1 MKNFRGAAAAVRIA
15 GLVLLALGLLAA
27 LQRIMLPTV
36 PRESAEF
43 FFLQTAEDADCTL
56 LLSGGKSILIDT
68 GEAQDF
74 DAIRALLESCGT
86 ERIDLLILTH
96 PDRDHIGSARALIE
110 EYPVGLAVE
119 PYYAKE
125 KESFDALNDTLDF
138 RGIQRLIPARTRNF
152 TYGDLRLTVYPPEKN
167 SYGNDNNYSLAVAVK
182 HGKTELFF
190 AGDAYTARTEEL
202 LRLPL
207 NAVDVYHASYHGRD
221 YENGTKLLETL
232 TPQYVIVTSDS
243 AGKETAKCLDAL
255 SCRVF
260 YTVSGTVHMQ
270 SDGSEIK
277 QVE

>member
-1 MKNFRGAAAAVRIA
+1 MNGFKGAVTAVRIG
-15 GLVLLALGLLAA
+15 GLILLALGLLAA
-27 LQRIMLPTV
+27 LQRIMLPAV
-36 PRESAEF
+36 PRESADF

-56 LLSGGKSILIDT
+56 LLSGGKSILIDA
-68 GEAQDF
+68 GEAQDL
-74 DAIRALLESCGT
+74 DAIRALLVSQKL

-110 EYPVGLAVE
+110 EYPVGLVVE

-125 KESFDALNDTLDF
+125 KESYDALNDALDS
-138 RGIQRLIPARTRNF
+138 RRIQRLIPARTRNF

-182 HGKTELFF
+182 HGKTGLFF

-207 NAVDVYHASYHGRD
+207 HAVDVYHASYHGRD
-221 YENGTKLLETL
+221 YENGIKLLEML

-243 AGKETAKCLDAL
+243 AGKETAKYLDAL
-255 SCRVF
+255 SYRVF
-260 YTVSGTVHMQ
+260 YTAGGTVHMR
-270 SDGSEIK
+270 SDGNEIRNI
-277 QVE
+277 E

>member
-1 MKNFRGAAAAVRIA
+1 MKNIRGVSAAIRAA
-15 GLVLLALGLLAA
+15 GLVLLALGLFAA

-36 PRESAEF
+36 PRETADF

-56 LLSGGKSILIDT
+56 LLSCGKSVLIDT
-68 GEAQDF
+68 GEAQDY
-74 DAIRALLESCGT
+74 DAIRALLVSQKVES
-86 ERIDLLILTH
+86 IDLLILTH
-96 PDRDHIGSARALIE
+96 PDKDHIGSARALIE
-110 EYPVGLAVE
+110 EYPVGLVIE

-125 KESFDALNDTLDF
+125 KESFDALNDTLDSL
-138 RGIQRLIPARTRNF
+138 RIHRLIPARTRNF

-182 HGKTELFF
+182 HGETELFF

-207 NAVDVYHASYHGRD
+207 SAVDVYHASYHGRD
-221 YENGTKLLETL
+221 YENGTRLLETL

-270 SDGSEIK
+270 SDGNKIK
-277 QVE
+277 QAE

>member
-1 MKNFRGAAAAVRIA
+1 MKNFKGAAAAVRIA
-15 GLVLLALGLLAA
+15 GLVLLVLGLLAA
-27 LQRIMLPTV
+27 LQRVMAPAV
-36 PRESAEF
+36 PREKADF

-56 LLSGGKSILIDT
+56 LLSCGKSILIDT

-74 DAIRALLESCGT
+74 DVIRALLDSRKV

-96 PDRDHIGSARALIE
+96 PDKDHIGSARALIE
-110 EYPVGLAVE
+110 EYPVGLVIE

-125 KESFDALNDTLDF
+125 KESFDTLNDALDAL
-138 RGIQRLIPARTRNF
+138 RIHRLIPARTRNF

-167 SYGNDNNYSLAVAVK
+167 SYGNDNNYSLAVSVK
-182 HGKTELFF
+182 HGNTELFF

-207 NAVDVYHASYHGRD
+207 SAVDVYHASYHGRD
-221 YENGTKLLETL
+221 YENGTRLLETL

-243 AGKETAKCLDAL
+243 AGKETTKCLDAL

-260 YTVSGTVHMQ
+260 YTAGGTVHMQ